1 MVVVEAVECLGVV
14 VVVEAFTLSVV
25 VVVSTWLVFVFRPMT
40 KPQENV

>member
-1 MVVVEAVECLGVV
+1 MVVVEPVEGLGVV

-40 KPQENV
+40 